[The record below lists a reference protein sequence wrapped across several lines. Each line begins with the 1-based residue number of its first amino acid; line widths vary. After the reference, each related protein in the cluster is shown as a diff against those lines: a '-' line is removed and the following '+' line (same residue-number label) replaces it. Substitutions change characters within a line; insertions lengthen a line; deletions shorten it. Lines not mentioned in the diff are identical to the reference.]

1 MRPGFASAILAGL
14 FLALSVSAAD
24 GLELKTRN
32 ASVIYEKEDLLRKF
46 NRNIRLGSLSYAA
59 RNKMSITV
67 EDEVRNKV
75 DVILERVKAVLAMFP
90 GNLNFIIILLPSDT
104 DVQKVYIGKF
114 GKKVDFI
121 SFYSQRE
128 KIVYISV
135 DDVRLGVL
143 AHELAHVVIDFYYE
157 TPTPVKV
164 HEILAQFVESHLED

>member
-1 MRPGFASAILAGL
+1 MRPGFISILLAGL
-14 FLALSVSAAD
+14 FMVVFVSAAH
-24 GLELKTRN
+24 GLEVKTRN

-59 RNKMSITV
+59 RNRTSITV

-75 DVILERVKAVLAMFP
+75 DVILERVEAVLAMFP
-90 GNLNFIIILLPSDT
+90 GNLDFTIILLHSDR
-104 DVQKVYIGKF
+104 DVRKVYTGKF

-121 SFYSQRE
+121 SFYSPRD
-128 KIVYISV
+128 KTVYISV

-157 TPTPVKV
+157 TPTPAKI
-164 HEILAQFVESHLED
+164 HEILAQFVESHIED

>member
-1 MRPGFASAILAGL
+1 MRRGLVSAILTGL
-14 FLALSVSAAD
+14 FLALSVSAAN
-24 GLELKTRN
+24 GLEVKTRN

-46 NRNIRLGSLSYAA
+46 NRNVRLGRLSYAA
-59 RNKMSITV
+59 RDRTSITV

-90 GNLNFIIILLPSDT
+90 GNLNFTIILLQSDT
-104 DVQKVYIGKF
+104 DVQKVYTGKF

-121 SFYSQRE
+121 SFYAPRD
-128 KIVYISV
+128 KTVYISV

-157 TPTPVKV
+157 TPTPVKI
-164 HEILAQFVESHLED
+164 HEVLAQFVESHLED

>member
-1 MRPGFASAILAGL
+1 MRPGFLSALLAGL
-14 FLALSVSAAD
+14 FLAVSVSAAD

-46 NRNIRLGSLSYAA
+46 NRNVRLGSLSYAA
-59 RNKMSITV
+59 RNRTSITA

-90 GNLNFIIILLPSDT
+90 GNLNFTIILLHSDT
-104 DVQKVYIGKF
+104 DVQKVYTGKF

-121 SFYSQRE
+121 SFYSPRE

-135 DDVRLGVL
+135 DDLRLGVL

-157 TPTPVKV
+157 TPTPVKI

>member
-1 MRPGFASAILAGL
+1 MSPGFVSAILAGL
-14 FLALSVSAAD
+14 FLTVSVSTAD

-46 NRNIRLGSLSYAA
+46 NTNVRLGRLSYAA
-59 RNKMSITV
+59 RNRTNITV

-90 GNLNFIIILLPSDT
+90 GNLNFIIILFPSDT
-104 DVQKVYIGKF
+104 DVQKVYADKF

-121 SFYSQRE
+121 SFYSPRD

-135 DDVRLGVL
+135 DDVRLGVF

-157 TPTPVKV
+157 TPTPVKI